1 MKRLTRCILLLLI
14 VIPCA
19 FVMLAC
25 NDKQYE
31 INFYVNNELYL
42 SFTTKGEEQ
51 IDLPANPT
59 KQGYQFDGW
68 YLDSDYTEIFD
79 KNAYLDIKLDKNIEV
94 FAKLVPN
101 QYTITFESN
110 GGSSVESIT
119 QGYETAVTLPEVPT
133 KDGFGFVGWYFDNYT
148 FENQFT
154 DGSKMPLNGVTLY
167 AKWET
172 VLDISHNIVLGV
184 TDFGKT
190 LEKIAIPDGVQYIA
204 ESAFVGCYELMSVN
218 IPDSV
223 IFIGAYA
230 FSGCTALTSI
240 TIPENVA
247 NIGVRAFSD
256 CSALNTINYNAVN
269 CVLGSTEGGANLF
282 QYSGT
287 DAVLNIGSGVQKIL
301 ECIFQNSNIKTVNFA
316 EDSKCSVI
324 EEEAFANCKEL
335 NSITIPEGITSIG
348 RSAFNNCSNLVRLTI
363 PESVTN
369 IGNYAFYR
377 CAGLTSI
384 TISESVTDIGFNA
397 FADCPSLEE
406 INYNVINMTKSTE
419 GGFRWFSNSGNNAV
433 VNIGSKV
440 EKIPDRLFTNSNIKT
455 VNFAEDSIC
464 TAIGDNVFDSCEGL
478 TSVTI
483 SSSVTSIGSFVFS
496 GCTALI
502 SIVVEEGNAVYD
514 SRDNCNAIIETSSNT
529 LIQGCVNT
537 VIPASVTSIGGYAFY
552 ACHGLTS
559 ITIPSGI
566 TSIGSDAFRGC
577 SNLVRLTIPESVTN
591 IGSSIFSGC
600 TALISIV
607 VEEGNAVYD
616 SRDNC
621 NAIIETSSNTL
632 IQGCVNTVIPA
643 SVTSIGRYAFY
654 ACHGLTSI
662 TIPSGVT
669 SIKYSAFNDCDNLT
683 EIIFKGAQAEWEA
696 IDIDESNTKL
706 LDGTITIKFESD
718 IQSSGLYTADGFMTW
733 QELLTTYPDSFSDDG
748 TEIVDFPTDLSG
760 SLVIDASV
768 TSIGDSAFYNCDGIT
783 SITIP
788 ENVTSIGKEAF
799 YGCDALQIINY
810 NAINCVV
817 NISSEMFAPFMNS
830 GDETIVNIGN
840 KVEIIPS
847 ALFYNSEIKTVNFA
861 EDSKCTVL
869 GASAFGNCKNLESI
883 TIPASVTTIGYGA
896 FVSCEKFTSI
906 TIPKNVTSIGAAVFS
921 LCSNLTNIE
930 VDAENTKYD
939 SRDNC
944 DAIIETET
952 NILIQGCK
960 NTVIPNTVTA
970 IGESAFQNCDGLT
983 SIIIPTNVATIGESA
998 FNGCSS
1004 LTSITISNSVT
1015 NIGSYAFRYCNDLTE
1030 IIFKG
1035 TQSEWEMI
1043 DKGDYNAELTNGSI
1057 VIKFEPETTE

>member
-537 VIPASVTSIGGYAFY
+537 VIPASVTSIG
-552 ACHGLTS
+552 
-559 ITIPSGI
+559 
-566 TSIGSDAFRGC
+566 
-577 SNLVRLTIPESVTN
+577 
-591 IGSSIFSGC
+591 
-600 TALISIV
+600 
-607 VEEGNAVYD
+607 
-616 SRDNC
+616 
-621 NAIIETSSNTL
+621 
-632 IQGCVNTVIPA
+632 
-643 SVTSIGRYAFY
+643 RYAFY